1 MSVSIPTHNPLH
13 IPLLK
18 HTMTDDTVRLS
29 KRMTELGLCSR
40 READEFIEMGLVKVD
55 GVVVNVLGSRVRPDQ
70 KIELTR
76 QAMALQAERVTILL
90 HKPVGYVSG
99 PAEPGE
105 RPAWQLIKSETRSR
119 EDRSG
124 YTFLKKHLNYLAP
137 AGKLDVDSSGL
148 LVLTQ
153 DGRIARKLIA
163 DEGDFE
169 QEYLAWVEGEITP
182 ECLQQ
187 LSRGLELDGET
198 LKPVKVTRQSD
209 RQLRF
214 ALRENRKRQIR
225 RMCELV
231 GLQVT
236 AVKRIRIGRV
246 ALGDLEQGQWRY
258 LRPDE
263 RF

>member
-1 MSVSIPTHNPLH
+1 
-13 IPLLK
+13 
-18 HTMTDDTVRLS
+18 
-29 KRMTELGLCSR
+29 LCSR

-70 KIELTR
+70 TIELSR
-76 QAMALQAERVTILL
+76 QAVAMQAERVTILL
-90 HKPVGYVSG
+90 HKPVGFVCG

-105 RPAWQLIKSETRSR
+105 RPAWQLIKSETRA
-119 EDRSG
+119 ENDRSG

-137 AGKLDVDSSGL
+137 AGRLDVDSSGL

-169 QEYLAWVEGEITP
+169 QEFLVWVEGELSEGVIK
-182 ECLQQ
+182 Q
-187 LSRGLELDGET
+187 LTHGLILDGEP
-198 LKPVKVTRQSD
+198 LKPVKVSRQSD

-214 ALRENRKRQIR
+214 ALRESRKRQIR

-236 AVKRIRIGRV
+236 AVKRIRIGRI
-246 ALGDLEQGQWRY
+246 ALGDLALGQWRY
-258 LRPDE
+258 LRPEE